1 MVSNNTRREGMR
13 ELLTRETLRIFFNVI
28 VITSLLAIGA
38 YGGYTSVEPIIIE
51 QPCEI
56 NIEELRL
63 AETGY

>member
-1 MVSNNTRREGMR
+1 MN
-13 ELLTRETLRIFFNVI
+13 RETLRIIFNVI

-38 YGGYTSVEPIIIE
+38 YGGYTTVEPVIIE

-56 NIEELRL
+56 NIEDLRL

>member
-1 MVSNNTRREGMR
+1 MR
-13 ELLTRETLRIFFNVI
+13 ELVTRETLRIFFNVI